1 MAEPRQYSNETFRIV
16 PPRGTPPQ
24 ARFVDARREAS
35 QSAGIPAWG
44 EDLDTFPIDLPIMVI
59 HGQDD
64 LLVPIEVG
72 HLPVEAAP
80 RAELVVI
87 DGGSHM
93 LPITQVAELTERVVS
108 FVHKH

>member
-1 MAEPRQYSNETFRIV
+1 
-16 PPRGTPPQ
+16 
-24 ARFVDARREAS
+24 
-35 QSAGIPAWG
+35 
-44 EDLDTFPIDLPIMVI
+44 MVI

-64 LLVPIEVG
+64 LLLPIEVG
-72 HLPVEAAP
+72 HLLVEAAP

-108 FVHKH
+108 FVHKHSRRYE